1 MGQPRDTQLSRWKML
16 SSARQ
21 ASYSVDIPVNMWARG
36 IRRSRDSG
44 SQKSRK
50 TKEEIR
56 MSEDRWPRRGRA
68 RACFSEYL
76 VRMSVI
82 FFLAVET

>member
-1 MGQPRDTQLSRWKML
+1 MGEGDQEKPRQ
-16 SSARQ
+16 
-21 ASYSVDIPVNMWARG
+21 
-36 IRRSRDSG
+36 SG
-44 SQKSRK
+44 SQKSGK

-68 RACFSEYL
+68 RACFNEYL

-82 FFLAVET
+82 FF